1 MLIILTYRVSQKRKS
16 HFTIHVCTS
25 SLKEISRVQFYSIL
39 KLIIDTNR
47 HKKDD
52 IPRPETKSIMI
63 NLNIG
68 VGNTK
73 GNITVTPV

>member
-1 MLIILTYRVSQKRKS
+1 MYVHL
-16 HFTIHVCTS
+16 
-25 SLKEISRVQFYSIL
+25 SRVQFYSIL

-73 GNITVTPV
+73 GNITLTPV